1 MIAPPLGAQIW
12 IAAGATDLRRGFTGL
27 SAWRTCVRASGVAH
41 FAHLIWPTR
50 ILLFCSISPVG
61 NLASPAGVEPSDARR
76 AAP

>member
-1 MIAPPLGAQIW
+1 MAPGCGWRFSGELETAD
-12 IAAGATDLRRGFTGL
+12 TTGQL
-27 SAWRTCVRASGVAH
+27 IFASTEQCVRASGVAH